1 MRTRGANDDDAVV
14 DTILT
19 QMRTH
24 ATTALDART
33 GTDDDEDDDDVAH
46 EMRHTRP
53 FTKYITSGTMYTIS
67 GGGGLMTWLLATRA
81 SACARLF
88 GYGTRFLA
96 R

>member
-1 MRTRGANDDDAVV
+1 MRTRGADDHDDDALV

-33 GTDDDEDDDDVAH
+33 GTDDDDDDEDDDDVAH

-53 FTKYITSGTMYTIS
+53 FTKYITSGTCTQ
-67 GGGGLMTWLLATRA
+67 
-81 SACARLF
+81 
-88 GYGTRFLA
+88 
-96 R
+96 